1 MTEPDDRLFAEL
13 VVLGRHVHWSLGEL
27 LDLEHATRRR
37 IIAELVDPDD
47 RG

>member
-1 MTEPDDRLFAEL
+1 MTATDDRLFAEL
-13 VVLGRHVHWSLGEL
+13 ALLGRHVHWPLTEL

-37 IIAELVDPDD
+37 LLAEVVDGDG